1 MQFFFEVLIGG
12 LLAGVMYS
20 LVALGFVLIYRASGV
35 FNFAQGA
42 MVFFA
47 ALTTVGFISMGAP
60 FWLAV
65 ALALLAMVALAFFT
79 ERVVLR
85 PLVNQPQITLFMAT
99 IGLSFFIEG
108 IAQLTWGAQ
117 VHALD
122 LGIADEPIE
131 WLMDKTGMNVS
142 KFDLVASGIAAA
154 LVAVLAM
161 FFNKTRT
168 GRALRAVADDHQAA
182 LAVGISLR
190 RIWVIVWTV
199 AGFVALV
206 TGLLW
211 GARNGV
217 QFALTFLALKA
228 LPVLILGGF
237 ESIAGAIVG
246 GLIVGAS
253 EKLAEVYI
261 GPHVAGGID
270 FNYWFS
276 GVLIPF
282 LIFSLAALGLNIL
295 TGYAGQLSLG
305 TAAFMAVGAFA
316 AYNFELRVPGMPM
329 LVSFVLAGV
338 VAALIGIVFGLP
350 SLRIKGFYLAVAT
363 LAAQFFVVWALTK
376 FGWLSN
382 YSSSGVITAQKLV
395 VFGYAVDTPV
405 KRYLLVLAIV
415 SVMALAAKNMVRS
428 SIGRAWMAVR
438 DMDVA
443 AEVIGIPMMKTKLLA
458 FAISSF
464 YCGVA
469 GALYAFAYLG
479 TVEPDGFNLDLS
491 FRLLFMI
498 IIGGVGSILG
508 SFLGAAFIVLL
519 PIFMDLSA
527 TSIER
532 SFGLALP
539 AGLVSNLTL
548 ILFGALIIFFL
559 VVEPLGLARLW
570 QIAKEKLRLWPF
582 PH

>member
-1 MQFFFEVLIGG
+1 MQFFFEGTG
-12 LLAGVMYS
+12 
-20 LVALGFVLIYRASGV
+20 
-35 FNFAQGA
+35 
-42 MVFFA
+42 
-47 ALTTVGFISMGAP
+47 
-60 FWLAV
+60 W
-65 ALALLAMVALAFFT
+65 
-79 ERVVLR
+79 
-85 PLVNQPQITLFMAT
+85 
-99 IGLSFFIEG
+99 
-108 IAQLTWGAQ
+108 LTWGAQ

-131 WLMDKTGMNVS
+131 WLMGNTGMNIS

-154 LVAVLAM
+154 LVAVLAA
-161 FFNKTRT
+161 FFNKTRI

-190 RIWVIVWTV
+190 RIWVIVWMV

-228 LPVLILGGF
+228 LPVLMLGGF
-237 ESIAGAIVG
+237 PSIAGA
-246 GLIVGAS
+246 L
-253 EKLAEVYI
+253 
-261 GPHVAGGID
+261 D

-329 LVSFVLAGV
+329 LLSFVLAGI

-376 FGWLSN
+376 FGWFSN

-415 SVMALAAKNMVRS
+415 SVMALEAKNMVRG

-443 AEVIGIPMMKTKLLA
+443 AEVVGIPMMKTKLLA

-479 TVEPDGFNLDLS
+479 TVEPAGFELELS
-491 FRLLFMI
+491 FRILFMI

-527 TSIER
+527 ASIER
-532 SFGLALP
+532 SLGFALP